1 MTQNFSYTQ
10 ITPTFDKTM
19 EWIVDQKKNY
29 KKNDDSLENSSDGS
43 DYSDTN
49 EGLSDNNNKHFFKPM
64 QSKPRQS

>member
-1 MTQNFSYTQ
+1 
-10 ITPTFDKTM
+10 M